1 LKITAPGFVL
11 LVLFNVSE
19 DAPLQ
24 WRKQHR
30 NVYVTCRPK
39 TTTGDVDRRVVMW
52 GTKDLLFLS
61 FCCRKIHGLGSQ
73 NRGLVESCND
83 RSINPILLHESEA
96 PTKPSHFVN

>member
-1 LKITAPGFVL
+1 LLKITAPGFVL

-24 WRKQHR
+24 WRKQHC

-52 GTKDLLFLS
+52 GTKDLNFSSPSVVEKYMDWDHRIEGWWKVVMIDPSTLS
-61 FCCRKIHGLGSQ
+61 FCTNLKHQL
-73 NRGLVESCND
+73 NLA
-83 RSINPILLHESEA
+83 IL
-96 PTKPSHFVN
+96 